1 MERLLDYIVKEMCL
15 ISEGSLCVHLSD
27 ERVCQL
33 SANERLDFYM
43 SQFDQLATLKCRL
56 NKRVQLLEHFIAN
69 PGLER
74 SSLLKRIVAHLE
86 RQKQRNFLFCDEQAL
101 ETSVKEKLFAKIQH
115 LLLYNI
121 YLEENAIINFIS
133 NPHRLFS
140 SFYYQI
146 DIPTEVGFKL
156 SEPFLGIG
164 QIE

>member
-15 ISEGSLCVHLSD
+15 ICEGSLCVHLSD
-27 ERVCQL
+27 ERVCKM

-43 SQFDQLATLKCRL
+43 SRFDQLAALKCRL

-69 PGLER
+69 PNLER
-74 SSLLKRIVAHLE
+74 SSLLKRIVTHLE
-86 RQKQRNFLFCDEQAL
+86 RQKQRNFLFADEQAL
-101 ETSVKEKLFAKIQH
+101 ETGVKEKLFAKIQH

-146 DIPTEVGFKL
+146 DIPTAVRFTFITNYLWVLTK
-156 SEPFLGIG
+156 
-164 QIE
+164 